1 MKTKVR
7 KHKNKR
13 KSLKRATKNAT
24 KKATKKTTKRQKKSL
39 NYKNRN
45 TRKNKKGGDAAV
57 PIVAATVL
65 TGAVAVAAYRNITK
79 INNNNS
85 PSGTKNNRKTNGTNG
100 TNNNPSSE
108 DEKLDFFLK
117 KYNLDRE
124 EIPDDGNCLFT
135 AFLKFLNTSD
145 QDLYENADKL
155 SVEDPKLSQKGLKKV
170 QKLRKEM
177 VGWMQSRESKEEED
191 GQTFWE
197 KYGEIIIEQEPY
209 YDRGEQEP
217 SVPLLEQEPSVP
229 LLEQEPS
236 VPLLE
241 HMYKD
246 LNDYV
251 AQMTRVKSDPDRP
264 RAQFGGPFEI
274 LALFEKHKEDLK
286 DIYASKE
293 EKEKEGALLL
303 YINENND
310 GTLFLQTYPDDDT
323 MNLKTNINTNLPILL
338 LLKNAHF
345 VILKPKNT
353 TEL

>member
-229 LLEQEPS
+229 LLE
-236 VPLLE
+236 